1 MQNDNDDLAQAIEEC
16 VAQHTSSEGARLSGY
31 LPNDGYEYRFMAKE
45 SDGTT
50 GPRAVLRNMFEDVLL
65 RGIAI
70 GRKRTID
77 DMTKAGSDAVVKAC
91 TDLQTALDDREEKHR
106 AFSNAESEVR
116 VQEIMVEK
124 AKKAGAAVYEIIKA
138 IEGK

>member
-16 VAQHTSSEGARLSGY
+16 VAQHTYSDGARLSVIMRGGTC
-31 LPNDGYEYRFMAKE
+31 DHRFMADE
-45 SDGTT
+45 SAGRDA
-50 GPRAVLRNMFEDVLL
+50 PSAALRNMFEDVLL

-91 TDLQTALDDREEKHR
+91 TDLQTALDDREDKR
-106 AFSNAESEVR
+106 SAFSNAESEVR

>member
-1 MQNDNDDLAQAIEEC
+1 MQNDKEASALIDNFVNLHTTHGGAAII
-16 VAQHTSSEGARLSGY
+16 VDRGGY
-31 LPNDGYEYRFMAKE
+31 RYQWVGEVRVTATGREDALLHLFE
-45 SDGTT
+45 SI
-50 GPRAVLRNMFEDVLL
+50 FEAGMSL
-65 RGIAI
+65 

-91 TDLQTALDDREEKHR
+91 ADLQTALDDREEKR
-106 AFSNAESEVR
+106 SAFSNAESEVR